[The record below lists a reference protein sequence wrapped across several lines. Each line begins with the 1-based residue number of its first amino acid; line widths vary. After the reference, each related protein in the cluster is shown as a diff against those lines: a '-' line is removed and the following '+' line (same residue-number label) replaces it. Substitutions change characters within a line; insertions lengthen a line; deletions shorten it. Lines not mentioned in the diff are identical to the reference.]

1 MHEYAVKLELKE
13 GVTQTQQSELTENEA
28 KYNRLM
34 NDLAEIKRLKK
45 QQADEL
51 ASRKQETAERMMKIN
66 AVNEQL
72 RKDKE
77 YLVQQ

>member
-13 GVTQTQQSELTENEA
+13 GVTQTQQSELQENEA

-34 NDLAEIKRLKK
+34 NDLTEIKKLKK

-51 ASRKQETAERMMKIN
+51 AMRKQETAARMITIN
-66 AVNEQL
+66 AANE
-72 RKDKE
+72 
-77 YLVQQ
+77 

>member
-13 GVTQTQQSELTENEA
+13 GVTQTQQSELQENEA

-34 NDLAEIKRLKK
+34 NDLTEMKKLKK

-51 ASRKQETAERMMKIN
+51 AMRKQETAARMITIN
-66 AVNEQL
+66 AANE
-72 RKDKE
+72 
-77 YLVQQ
+77 